1 MRFKS
6 DVLYGSL
13 VLDELLQKE
22 LITKDHYDHM
32 WEQFNEVADD
42 VNYVLVD
49 LSGVLVNLERDA
61 CDKIVNHLTEVANL
75 KEFYTTKLAI

>member
-1 MRFKS
+1 MKFKS

-49 LSGVLVNLERDA
+49 LSGILVNLERNV
-61 CDKIVNHLTEVANL
+61 CDKIVDYLTEAENL